1 VKAKHIVKMKPK
13 YLLIVLQILKYSTNQ
28 SILLMQFFWKRVRE
42 ISGKSI
48 VDGVIVG
55 GVKKLLFSIFLI

>member
-1 VKAKHIVKMKPK
+1 MKAKHIVKMKPK